1 MAAIPSPSASQLRQ
15 ISLSYAMEE
24 ARLPGAL
31 DTSTTESVIIAADAY
46 HSYIVDGEVPE
57 EDD

>member
-15 ISLSYAMEE
+15 ISLSYAMEQ
-24 ARLPGAL
+24 ARLPGYPGEPNT
-31 DTSTTESVIIAADAY
+31 DEIIIAADAY

-57 EDD
+57 DD

>member
-15 ISLSYAMEE
+15 ISLSYAMEQ
-24 ARLPGAL
+24 ARLPGYPGVS
-31 DTSTTESVIIAADAY
+31 DTDEIIISADAY
-46 HSYIVDGEVPE
+46 HSYIVDGMVPE